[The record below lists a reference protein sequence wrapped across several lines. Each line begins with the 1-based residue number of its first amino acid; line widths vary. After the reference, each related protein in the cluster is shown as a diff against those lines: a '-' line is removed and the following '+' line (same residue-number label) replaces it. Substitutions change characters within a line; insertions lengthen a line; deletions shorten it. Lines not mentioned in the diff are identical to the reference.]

1 MVRYWITHNSRIS
14 KCYHINELLE
24 VIGINNMIADYLN
37 IDLTEELDLD
47 NLPREKKQQ
56 LVEKMTDVV
65 TSRINNAFLNRLDE
79 DQKEELNQLIQDDG
93 DVLGF
98 IKANIPNAEM
108 IVSEIIGNFK
118 QEAIELQ
125 KDIRQR
131 VKAAK

>member
-1 MVRYWITHNSRIS
+1 
-14 KCYHINELLE
+14 
-24 VIGINNMIADYLN
+24 MIADYLN

-79 DQKEELNQLIQDDG
+79 EQRQELNQLIEEDG

-98 IKANIPNAEM
+98 IKSNIPNAEM

-125 KDIRQR
+125 EDIRQR